1 MGLYASLSDDFY
13 VNLNLNTEMEL
24 PGSRETILHFFERIQ
39 KTYPSMVNFYARER
53 GEYVLEEEKEKG
65 HYRWATVDGRRVCSG
80 QVNPSTTEEAIAQ
93 HRLVLDLI
101 PFALSISPLDCE
113 SLNLMYGFDF
123 NYRGNHNELLVDA
136 LGVSPALDSVTEKYR
151 GKVVAYEPNIQ
162 FTVDADCRTQCRISV
177 ETRTSAYHVKTGD
190 FPQEQISVYVTA
202 RRYGSLEPGVSYVD
216 ALDQLNDV
224 CVEVMEDHLVNDF
237 LKPIQRTIEIK
248 SSQL

>member
-39 KTYPSMVNFYARER
+39 KQYPTMANFYARER
-53 GEYVLEEEKEKG
+53 GEYVLEEDKENG
-65 HYRWATVDGRRVCSG
+65 HYRWVTVDGRRVCSG
-80 QVNPSTTEEAIAQ
+80 HVNPPSTEDAISQ
-93 HRLVLDLI
+93 HKLVLDLI

-123 NYRGNHNELLVDA
+123 NYRGNHNELIVDA
-136 LGVSPALDSVTEKYR
+136 LGVSPAFDSISEKYR
-151 GKVVAYEPNIQ
+151 DNVVAYEPHMQ
-162 FTVDADCRTQCRISV
+162 FSVDEECRTQCRISV

-190 FPQEQISVYVTA
+190 FPQEQVSVYVTA
-202 RRYGSLEPGVSYVD
+202 RRYGSLGPGVSYVD
-216 ALDQLNDV
+216 VMSGLNDV
-224 CVEVMEDHLVNDF
+224 CVEVIEDHVANDF
-237 LKPIQRTIEIK
+237 LKPIRRTIEIK